1 MQRSPPPGN
10 EVLGKVVKIYISHFT
25 LLPNTRGFK
34 KLSLIYS
41 LHHSPCFAT
50 LYTTRVVKRTNGS
63 QGFTVLIQQSECCFF
78 LLICVVQPR
87 VKERKHSAHSPQP
100 LDYARAFPILR
111 PPYTDLSRLIRR
123 NISRPRTLSITREDS
138 RDREGGLGIR
148 RQQALRGNDPALEP
162 PPPPFPIAP
171 TNSKGARRLC
181 CLCLRRLGLDGTD
194 KRKDTQQEVKWRRL
208 FWPHSFPLAPK
219 RRLHTIQRSDNTR
232 RPKINLAPFN
242 STMRG

>member
-148 RQQALRGNDPALEP
+148 RQQALRGNDPALEAP
-162 PPPPFPIAP
+162 PPPQSHQPIQKAQGASAASVYDGSDWMGR
-171 TNSKGARRLC
+171 TSERTRSRRSNGVVYSGRILFLWRRKGDFIQSKGQIT
-181 CLCLRRLGLDGTD
+181 LD
-194 KRKDTQQEVKWRRL
+194 V
-208 FWPHSFPLAPK
+208 PK
-219 RRLHTIQRSDNTR
+219 
-232 RPKINLAPFN
+232 
-242 STMRG
+242 